1 MLVPVTVLDVIDIF
15 LVALIMFQFYRI
27 IRGTSVFS
35 IFIGVFLIYLF
46 WLLVKALNMNLISS
60 LLGQVIGVGVIA
72 LIVVFQQEVKRF
84 LLVIGNRYLKNTRIS
99 LSRFFTSQK
108 DEPGGPTIV
117 EEIVNAAESM
127 ASKRI
132 GALIVIGRQSQL
144 GMYADRGEI
153 INAKISAELL
163 ETIFFKNT
171 PLHDGAVLIEDRQI
185 LAARCPLPVT
195 DQYAL
200 SSHYGMRHRA
210 AIGISEHT
218 DALVV
223 VVSEERGRISIADA
237 GEIRENLKADELRNV
252 LLMLATRRSVGDR
265 PCYCRHRPVLAT
277 FRSLVCTMGRLPGC
291 RCGGGSAGR
300 LRFDQPS
307 IISRDAC
314 LPSAFRHAA

>member
-1 MLVPVTVLDVIDIF
+1 MLVPITVLDIIDIF
-15 LVALIMFQFYRI
+15 LVALILFQFYRI

-84 LLVIGNRYLKNTRIS
+84 LLVIGNRYLKNTRFS
-99 LSRFFTSQK
+99 FKRFFTSGK
-108 DEPGGPTIV
+108 DEPGGPPIV
-117 EEIVNAAESM
+117 EESVRAAESM
-127 ASKRI
+127 ASKKI

-144 GMYADRGEI
+144 GMYADRGEVI
-153 INAKISAELL
+153 RAQISAELL

-171 PLHDGAVLIEDRQI
+171 PLHDGAVLIEDRLI

-200 SSHYGMRHRA
+200 SSHFGMRHRA
-210 AIGISEHT
+210 ALGISENT

-223 VVSEERGRISIADA
+223 VVSEERGRISVAES
-237 GEIRENLKADELRNV
+237 GVIRENLKPDELRNI
-252 LLMLATRRSVGDR
+252 LLTEKVW
-265 PCYCRHRPVLAT
+265 
-277 FRSLVCTMGRLPGC
+277 
-291 RCGGGSAGR
+291 
-300 LRFDQPS
+300 
-307 IISRDAC
+307 
-314 LPSAFRHAA
+314 

>member
-1 MLVPVTVLDVIDIF
+1 MLVPITVLDIIDIF
-15 LVALIMFQFYRI
+15 LVALILFQFYRI

-84 LLVIGNRYLKNTRIS
+84 LLVIGNRYLKNTRFS
-99 LSRFFTSQK
+99 FKRFFASGK
-108 DEPGGPTIV
+108 DEPGGPPIV
-117 EEIVNAAESM
+117 EEIVKAAESM
-127 ASKRI
+127 ASKKI

-144 GMYADRGEI
+144 GMYADRGEVI
-153 INAKISAELL
+153 RAQISAELL

-171 PLHDGAVLIEDRQI
+171 PLHDGAVLIEDRLI

-200 SSHYGMRHRA
+200 SSHFGMRHRA
-210 AIGISEHT
+210 ALGISENT

-223 VVSEERGRISIADA
+223 VVSEERGRISVAES
-237 GEIRENLKADELRNV
+237 GEIRENLKPDELRNI
-252 LLMLATRRSVGDR
+252 LLTEKVW
-265 PCYCRHRPVLAT
+265 
-277 FRSLVCTMGRLPGC
+277 
-291 RCGGGSAGR
+291 
-300 LRFDQPS
+300 
-307 IISRDAC
+307 
-314 LPSAFRHAA
+314 